1 MKSRVACVTCVTL
14 YPFSGI
20 SYEKFVQEKDPGND
34 PQCDTSETK
43 FFPVRDL
50 IHWCEPAYVIRSFSE
65 SVSL

>member
-1 MKSRVACVTCVTL
+1 L